1 MRQTKASADKVD
13 CGQSTGGKVEM
24 KGETRTQFVKL
35 HDISLVA
42 KQCEEP
48 FSLNGEWEFHWLT

>member
-35 HDISLVA
+35 HDIS
-42 KQCEEP
+42 
-48 FSLNGEWEFHWLT
+48 